1 MKESKAEPPSDG
13 KFVEL
18 GDSDEEEEEVAAP
31 AETEKKI
38 EIKEDHFEDVME
50 EGKIDPN
57 ERKYDI
63 YITYYEYER
72 VPRMWFEGYKGVD
85 LVPLTYK
92 EMLEDVMTDYAE
104 KTVTYEPHPFLSKK
118 CWSRTENAK
127 YSSL

>member
-118 CWSRTENAK
+118 C
-127 YSSL
+127 